1 MHHSVKTTDFQMTPE
16 VSEYLSAKLVSLEK
30 YISKDDESV
39 KCEVEIG
46 RTTEHHQSGP
56 IFRVEINVSIG
67 KKLLRAEATEES
79 INAAIDSA
87 KDEMVKRLRRHK
99 GRQFALLR
107 KGGEKIKNFLRF
119 GRR

>member
-1 MHHSVKTTDFQMTPE
+1 MTPE
-16 VSEYLSAKLVSLEK
+16 VSGYLAEKLLALDK
-30 YISKDDESV
+30 YVSKDDESV

-46 RTTEHHQSGP
+46 RTTGHHQSGP

-67 KKLLRAEATEES
+67 KKLLRAESTEDS
-79 INAAIDSA
+79 IHAAIDSA
-87 KDEMVKRLRRHK
+87 KDEIVKRLRRHK

-107 KGGEKIKNFLRF
+107 KGGERIKDFLRF